1 MRIGRTHRR
10 REPLVIRHG
19 WRNSGAIIS
28 VQITEI
34 PEETYTVLQ
43 RAARA
48 DQPLQE
54 YLLGLLVREAQI
66 PTLDKV
72 LDRADHRTGG
82 TVNFSEAVQALRDD
96 RDRR

>member
-1 MRIGRTHRR
+1 M
-10 REPLVIRHG
+10 
-19 WRNSGAIIS
+19 IS

-34 PEETYTVLQ
+34 PEETYAVLLR

-54 YLLGLLVREAQI
+54 YLLGLLVREANS
-66 PTLDKV
+66 PTMDEV
-72 LDRADHRTGG
+72 LDRADNRTGG
-82 TVNFSEAVQALRDD
+82 TLSFTLAVEAVRDD

>member
-1 MRIGRTHRR
+1 M
-10 REPLVIRHG
+10 
-19 WRNSGAIIS
+19 IS

-34 PEETYTVLQ
+34 PEETYAVLLG

-48 DQPLQE
+48 DQPLQD

-66 PTLDKV
+66 PTLDEV
-72 LDRADHRTGG
+72 LDRADNRTGG
-82 TVNFSEAVQALRDD
+82 TLSFTQAVHAVRDD